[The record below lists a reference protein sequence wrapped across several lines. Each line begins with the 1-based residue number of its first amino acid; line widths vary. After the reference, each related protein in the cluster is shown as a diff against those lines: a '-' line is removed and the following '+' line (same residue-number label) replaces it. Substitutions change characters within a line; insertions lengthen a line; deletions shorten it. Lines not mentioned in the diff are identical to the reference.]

1 MTQSQP
7 IALVSGANR
16 GIGLSLVETLLER
29 GAQRVYAGARDPN
42 SLSKLVESSGGK
54 VIPLRLD
61 INDRAQI
68 AEAAQQAKDITLL
81 INNAGRASFGNFLDS
96 TEADVE
102 GDMLTNY
109 FGTLA
114 MMRAFVPVIKA
125 NGGALANLLSVVS
138 LAPIPGV
145 AGYSASKAALWSLTL
160 ALRENLRADKV
171 AVHGIY
177 PGPVD
182 TDMAKDFPAEKS
194 TPASVAAAILDGIAA
209 GTEDIY
215 PDPMSRQVHEIWQ
228 TDPKELQRFFA
239 AF

>member
-16 GIGLSLVETLLER
+16 GIGLALVETLLER
-29 GAQRVYAGARDPN
+29 GAQRVYAGARDPQ
-42 SLSKLVESSGGK
+42 SLSELVQKSAGK

-61 INDRAQI
+61 VTNRAQV

-81 INNAGRASFGNFLDS
+81 INNAGRAAFGNALDS
-96 TEADVE
+96 SDADIE

-109 FGTLA
+109 FGTLS
-114 MMRAFVPVIKA
+114 MLRAFVPVLKA
-125 NGGALANLLSVVS
+125 NSGALANLLSVVS
-138 LAPIPGV
+138 LAPIPGI

-182 TDMAKDFPAEKS
+182 TDMAKDFQADKS